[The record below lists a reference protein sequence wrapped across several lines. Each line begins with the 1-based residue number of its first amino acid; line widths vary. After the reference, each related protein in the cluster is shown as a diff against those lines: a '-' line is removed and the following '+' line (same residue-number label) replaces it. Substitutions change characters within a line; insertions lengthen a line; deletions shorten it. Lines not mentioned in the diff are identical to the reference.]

1 MRDGIHSPRQ
11 VAQKTY
17 LVTGANGFLG
27 QALVAEICNRGA
39 LVKAAIRV
47 CDNVA
52 ECDSRV
58 VYFPVGNI
66 GEATCWQQ
74 PLTGVDAVVH
84 CAARVHVMRET
95 TADPLSEFRCVN
107 VEGTLALARQAAQ
120 AGVKRFVF
128 ISSIKVNG
136 EGTPLGQPYTAF
148 DEPAPLDPYG
158 ISKYEAE
165 EGLKA
170 LATETGVEVVIIRP
184 VLVYGPGVKANFRSM
199 MSWINKGIPLPL
211 GSIRNKRS
219 MVALDNLVDLIAT
232 CVDHPAAANQ
242 TFLVSDG
249 EDLSTTELL
258 KRTARAMGQTSRLL
272 PFPAGLL
279 EWGAGILGKRAVAQR
294 LCGSLQVDIRHTCET
309 LGWRPPVS
317 VDQALKKTADAFL
330 AGR

>member
-1 MRDGIHSPRQ
+1 MITNEKI
-11 VAQKTY
+11 V
-17 LVTGANGFLG
+17 
-27 QALVAEICNRGA
+27 
-39 LVKAAIRV
+39 
-47 CDNVA
+47 
-52 ECDSRV
+52 
-58 VYFPVGNI
+58 
-66 GEATCWQQ
+66 
-74 PLTGVDAVVH
+74 LTGTTGFVGSRLLERLLAAQCSVTAVVRDARTVINTDAAKVVIADFCVEAEWEPILAEQQVVVH
-84 CAARVHVMRET
+84 SAARVHVMSE
-95 TADPLSEFRCVN
+95 AAPDPLLEFRQVN

-148 DEPAPLDPYG
+148 DKPAPLDPYG

-170 LATETGVEVVIIRP
+170 LAAETGMEVVIIRP
-184 VLVYGPGVKANFRSM
+184 VLVYGSGVKANFRSM
-199 MSWINKGIPLPL
+199 MSWMNKGVPLPL
-211 GSIRNKRS
+211 GSIHNKRS
-219 MVALDNLVDLIAT
+219 MVALDNLVDLITT
-232 CVDHPAAANQ
+232 CIDHPAAANQ

-258 KRTARAMGQTSRLL
+258 KRTAQALGKTSRLL
-272 PFPAGLL
+272 PFPARLL
-279 EWGAGILGKRAVAQR
+279 EWGASVVGKGAIAQR

-309 LGWRPPVS
+309 LGWQPPVS